1 LRRQGTAQGCP
12 ALRAPPL
19 HARVESVSQGYER
32 TAVHHIMH
40 GLHCRRMEREAL
52 LTRDKPN
59 TPKGAIKSKTDE
71 FFAEIGNYF
80 AVDGTLHEKEFR
92 QSLKKSL
99 DFIKTHAP
107 DEATFSG
114 HANQWLSRKL
124 GDIIDY
130 LNEKGMPEA
139 SFSLFKTAIEECASL
154 GLQNI
159 ALPTENLAYIVTHA
173 QDTKPKREKIN
184 ASNKKRERVI
194 DAALKIFDRDGFH
207 RATMDDIAKLAD
219 VGKGSIYRYFVNKED
234 LLQCL
239 LIERTEKF
247 LEGMNVVFEIE
258 MEVPERIQLIINSW
272 VKFIS
277 ENNELYSLIHN
288 IIQINDTTSREIF
301 FQQLIGK
308 LPMLKERAVALT
320 YDNRTRI
327 SDLTFETIFIG
338 SLGFVDWVYYKWI
351 RAGKSYNLMDEIP
364 MIIDMLLH
372 GCLIEPAP

>member
-1 LRRQGTAQGCP
+1 
-12 ALRAPPL
+12 
-19 HARVESVSQGYER
+19 
-32 TAVHHIMH
+32 MH